1 MRVYISEH
9 RETAMKKIILSLLIV
24 LGLSAISIAQ
34 PRPAAKDDT
43 NTAPRKMAPSV
54 VKAKYEGGMFGYSR
68 KETGTLKFDDAN
80 SRLVFF
86 GKDQKEWF
94 GIPYDAL
101 QVIYPNTQSVTS
113 TGGRVIEY
121 IPLPGSFVGGFIKKK
136 RRYLIAQFADPD
148 IENARGTMSFKLE
161 SQEMLDSVLWT
172 LAEKAK
178 LKQRGDAYYKPA
190 PKPTI

>member
-1 MRVYISEH
+1 
-9 RETAMKKIILSLLIV
+9 MKKLVFSVFLV
-24 LGLSAISIAQ
+24 LGCVVMAFAQ
-34 PRPAAKDDT
+34 PRPAAQDST
-43 NTAPRKMAPSV
+43 NTAPKKPAPSV
-54 VKAKYEGGMFGYSR
+54 FKAKYEGGMFGYSK

-101 QVIYPNTQSVTS
+101 EVIYPNSRAETAN
-113 TGGRVIEY
+113 GGRVIEY
-121 IPLPGSFVGGFIKKK
+121 IPLPGSFLGGFIKNK
-136 RRYLIAQFADPD
+136 RRYLVAQFADPD
-148 IENARGTMSFKLE
+148 IENSRGTLSFKLE
-161 SQEMLDSVLWT
+161 NQELLDSVLQT

-178 LKQRGDAYYKPA
+178 LTQRGDAYYKPR

>member
-1 MRVYISEH
+1 
-9 RETAMKKIILSLLIV
+9 MKKIVFSLSLV
-24 LGLSAISIAQ
+24 LGFVALAFAQ
-34 PRPAAKDDT
+34 PRPADT
-43 NTAPRKMAPSV
+43 VGANTAPKKPAPSAF
-54 VKAKYEGGMFGYSR
+54 KAKYEGGMFGYGK

-101 QVIYPNTQSVTS
+101 QVIYPNSQSVTS

-121 IPLPGSFVGGFIKKK
+121 IPLPGSFLGGFIKKK

-148 IENARGTMSFKLE
+148 IENARGTLSFKIE
-161 SQEMLDSVLWT
+161 DQELLDSVLQT

-178 LKQRGDAYYKPA
+178 LTQRGDAYYKPR

>member
-1 MRVYISEH
+1 
-9 RETAMKKIILSLLIV
+9 MKKIIFSIIFTLCFCMLV
-24 LGLSAISIAQ
+24 IAQ
-34 PRPAAKDDT
+34 PRPAD
-43 NTAPRKMAPSV
+43 NTSAATPKKPAPSV
-54 VKAKYEGGMFGYSR
+54 FKAKYEGGMFGYSK

-101 QVIYPNTQSVTS
+101 QVIYPHSQPETAN
-113 TGGRVIEY
+113 GGKVIEY
-121 IPLPGSFVGGFIKKK
+121 IPLPGSFLGGFIKNK
-136 RRYLIAQFADPD
+136 RRYLVAQFADPD
-148 IENARGTMSFKLE
+148 IEDARGTLSFKVE
-161 SQEMLDSVLWT
+161 NQELLDSVLRA

-178 LKQRGDAYYKPA
+178 LTQRGDAYYKQK

>member
-1 MRVYISEH
+1 
-9 RETAMKKIILSLLIV
+9 MKKIIFSLAFALSF
-24 LGLSAISIAQ
+24 SAITLAQ
-34 PRPAAKDDT
+34 PRPAD
-43 NTAPRKMAPSV
+43 NTTGTSTTKKQAPSSF
-54 VKAKYEGGMFGYSR
+54 KAKYEGGMFGYSK

-101 QVIYPNTQSVTS
+101 QVIYPHSRAETAN
-113 TGGRVIEY
+113 GGRVIEY
-121 IPLPGSFVGGFIKKK
+121 IPLPGSFLGGFIKNK

-148 IENARGTMSFKLE
+148 IDDARGAVSFKVE
-161 SQEMLDSVLWT
+161 NQELLDSVLQA

-178 LKQRGDAYYKPA
+178 LTQRGEAYYRPK